1 MIKVLVL
8 LRDATARNAW
18 MNRISMF
25 KDVVM
30 IDKFHYRYL
39 LKQYEYQCEIY
50 TDNILRGRRPDLIL
64 YDSTLS
70 CHTVDFF
77 MCSKL
82 PPQEITI

>member
-8 LRDATARNAW
+8 LRDAAARNAW
-18 MNRISMF
+18 MNRISLF

-30 IDKFHYRYL
+30 IDKCNYRYL

-50 TDNILRGRRPDLIL
+50 TDNILKGRRPDLIL

-70 CHTVDFF
+70 NYTVDFF

>member
-1 MIKVLVL
+1 MIKVLVV
-8 LRDATARNAW
+8 LRDAAARNAW

-30 IDKFHYRYL
+30 INKFRYCDL

-50 TDNILRGRRPDLIL
+50 TDNLLRGCRPDLIL

-70 CHTVDFF
+70 RYTVDFF